1 MNITVTK
8 CETPK
13 CERCRDHNGVPDN
26 PLGICDRCV
35 AHVLAGLPAFIE
47 SGTMTQAEAD
57 EWLAAITASRA
68 AQLGKYRGRSNIAM
82 VGHSVTEVRK
92 QRRPG

>member
-1 MNITVTK
+1 MNIIVTK

-35 AHVLAGLPAFIE
+35 AHILAGLAAFVA
-47 SGTMTQAEAD
+47 SGAMTQAEAH
-57 EWLAAITASRA
+57 EWLAAITASRV
-68 AQLGKYRGRSNIAM
+68 AQIAKYRRGKIEPVSL
-82 VGHSVTEVRK
+82 
-92 QRRPG
+92 

>member
-35 AHVLAGLPAFIE
+35 AHILTGLPAFVE
-47 SGTMTQAEAD
+47 SGAMTQAEAD

-68 AQLGKYRGRSNIAM
+68 AQLGKYRA
-82 VGHSVTEVRK
+82 K
-92 QRRPG
+92 